1 MSTIHIDQQPRSF
14 RDQCI
19 AAISNLPDH
28 CKSYI
33 TQLFPIAHWLPRYN
47 WIWLSGDL
55 VCAIT
60 VGAIV
65 VPQSMAYAKI
75 ANLPPQFG
83 LYSSF
88 VGVMIYPFLGTSKD
102 ISIGTTAIMSLM
114 VGQIVADIMQTPEY
128 IQGIWTL
135 SSIAVTLAFFSGII
149 TLGLGLLRLGILFH
163 FICQPAI
170 AGFMSGSGIT
180 ILINQLNKLLGI
192 PGINTTEVPYLVF
205 GKTLQALPR
214 AKVDAAF
221 GLISL
226 AWLYGIKYLSAWLTK
241 KYPQHTSKIFFLNTS
256 RNIVVIVFSTLIS
269 YLINHFGN
277 YQTSPFS
284 ILGTVPSGFQNMG
297 VPSLDPSLASSLISY
312 MPGVVVLLIMEH
324 CAIATSLGKSS
335 DYTIN
340 VNQEIIA
347 IGLTNVFGSFFSA
360 YPATGAFSRTAVMSK
375 SGSRTPLTNI
385 FVGIIVVLAIY
396 VFTPAFQFISSA
408 ALAAVIMSAIPDL
421 LTGPRGWIKLWNIHP
436 SELLIF
442 ASSYIIA
449 LCTRIDISVYVPV
462 GISLVVQLYRVAR
475 PKYAVLG
482 ILDLPISEKHPE
494 HIQFHAFDHPVLG
507 SLVRPIGKGIICFQP
522 QENLVFQNSAYVFD
536 KLADEIKTSTKCG
549 QPIPKRN
556 GDQPWNMIMK
566 KSNDD
571 TLEHQQSLQAII
583 LDLSGVHQ
591 MDATGLEQLVH
602 SALMAQRYAGHTVR
616 WFVVVQNPSVRKTLL
631 LAGFGRQLTSPSHRP
646 FVPDLCPSFSSKKSH
661 GHAFGTEG
669 CVNSLQKV
677 DKEDSAEQQ
686 VQIIED
692 INYHAIDRAEQGS
705 PTNQPVIKSDASLSS
720 DGGSEYCYCDQNGDT
735 TTTVTALD
743 SAVAHVLDRYPYF
756 FFSLQDATRAAL
768 EFIENNPM
776 QESNA

>member
-1 MSTIHIDQQPRSF
+1 MSTIHIDDQPKSF
-14 RDQCI
+14 GNQCTT
-19 AAISNLPDH
+19 AIRNLPANS
-28 CKSYI
+28 KSYI
-33 TQLFPIAHWLPRYN
+33 RQLFPIVNWLPRYN

-60 VGAIV
+60 VGTIV

-88 VGVMIYPFLGTSKD
+88 VGVMIYPLLGTSKD

-114 VGQIVADIMQTPEY
+114 VGQIVAEIVQTPEY

-135 SSIAVTLAFFSGII
+135 SSVAVTLAFFSGII
-149 TLGLGLLRLGILFH
+149 TLGLGVLRLGILFH

-170 AGFMSGSGIT
+170 AGFMSGSGVT
-180 ILINQLNKLLGI
+180 IIINQLNKLLGI
-192 PGINTTEVPYLVF
+192 PGINTTQVPYLVF
-205 GKTLQALPR
+205 GRTLQGLPN

-241 KYPQHTSKIFFLNTS
+241 KYPKHTTKIFFLNTS

-269 YLINHFGN
+269 YLINHLGN
-277 YQTSPFS
+277 LQVSPFN
-284 ILGTVPSGFQNMG
+284 ILGKVPSGFQNMG
-297 VPSLDPSLASSLISY
+297 VPSLDPNLASVLIKY

-360 YPATGAFSRTAVMSK
+360 YPSTGAFSRTAVMSK
-375 SGSRTPLTNI
+375 SGSRTPLSNV

-396 VFTPAFQFISSA
+396 VFTPAFQYIPNA

-462 GISLVVQLYRVAR
+462 GISLVIQLYRVAR

-482 ILDLPISEKHPE
+482 RLELPFYEEKPKHF
-494 HIQFHAFDHPVLG
+494 QFHAFNHPTLG

-522 QENLVFQNSAYVFD
+522 QENLVFQNAAYVFD
-536 KLADEIKTSTKCG
+536 RLTDEIKTSTKCG
-549 QPIPKRN
+549 QPIPKRK
-556 GDQPWNMIMK
+556 GDQPWNMILNK
-566 KSNDD
+566 NDD
-571 TLEHQQSLQAII
+571 SSKPSLQAII

-591 MDATGLEQLVH
+591 MDATGLEQLVDT
-602 SALMAQRYAGHTVR
+602 ALMAQRYAGHTVR
-616 WFVVVQNPSVRKTLL
+616 WFIVVQNPSVRKTLL
-631 LAGFGRQLTSPSHRP
+631 LAGFGRQRTQPSHRP
-646 FVPDLCPSFSSKKSH
+646 FTPDIGSFSPKEPH
-661 GHAFGTEG
+661 RHTFGAEG
-669 CVNSLQKV
+669 CVNRNLEKLNKACSS
-677 DKEDSAEQQ
+677 EQ
-686 VQIIED
+686 VQTIED
-692 INYHAIDRAEQGS
+692 VNYHAIDRAEQGGRS
-705 PTNQPVIKSDASLSS
+705 HTDQPVIKSDASLSS
-720 DGGSEYCYCDQNGDT
+720 DGGSDYCYCDQDR
-735 TTTVTALD
+735 AID
-743 SAVAHVLDRYPYF
+743 STVAHVLDRYPYF
-756 FFSLQDATRAAL
+756 FFSLQEATSAAL

-776 QESNA
+776 QEAREIIE